1 MKFKAVVTPL
11 QRWHNDNEQDDDHEN
26 DGNDGRRRGARHRRS
41 CTTHSATH
49 TRLSDVR
56 CFIYNLFISSTF
68 RRSCR
73 SFNFLE
79 NRYKFSLSLFLVQL
93 FVVFAVSMN
102 VEKQLPFYEL
112 RSRVT
117 LLTIT
122 KNVSGWNFDYSD
134 GTSEGKVLS

>member
-1 MKFKAVVTPL
+1 MGTMVG
-11 QRWHNDNEQDDDHEN
+11 DE
-26 DGNDGRRRGARHRRS
+26 ARHRRS

-56 CFIYNLFISSTF
+56 CFIYNLFISSSVQLFAVRAGPLISWKIDT
-68 RRSCR
+68 S
-73 SFNFLE
+73 
-79 NRYKFSLSLFLVQL
+79 SLSLFLVQL

>member
-1 MKFKAVVTPL
+1 MRTMGTMVG
-11 QRWHNDNEQDDDHEN
+11 DE
-26 DGNDGRRRGARHRRS
+26 ARDIADRVRHIRLP
-41 CTTHSATH
+41 
-49 TRLSDVR
+49 TRVFQMSDV
-56 CFIYNLFISSTF
+56 LFIICLYHQLFAVRAGPLISWKIDTS
-68 RRSCR
+68 
-73 SFNFLE
+73 
-79 NRYKFSLSLFLVQL
+79 SLSLFLVQL
-93 FVVFAVSMN
+93 FVIFAVSMN